1 VFGNPKAAKFTKVS
15 KVTVVRNPED
25 RRDATLVWEPVKG
38 ADGYVVRYGIAPGKL
53 YNNYMVYDASTIT
66 IHSLNR
72 DPEYY
77 FEVEA
82 FDSGTDY
89 YRERTE
95 RTMGRGAEM
104 ELARDGK
111 MIERKMIKE
120 GLNEY
125 VFDNIVPG
133 VYTFRHTFGP
143 VLWRGELTKAELIG
157 SGEKPT
163 VTGSLSGLGVGT
175 RVTGRMEMRVVP
187 GQESGKFVVILEYSK

>member
-1 VFGNPKAAKFTKVS
+1 MRSLPTAGS
-15 KVTVVRNPED
+15 SQSGSEGVRKPASSEVHQGQQGDGCTQPED

-38 ADGYVVRYGIAPGKL
+38 ADGYVVRYGIEAGKL
-53 YNNYMVYDASTIT
+53 YNSYVVYDANTIA

-95 RTMGRGAEM
+95 RTMGRGAEI

-143 VLWRGELTKAELIG
+143 VLWRGELTK
-157 SGEKPT
+157 
-163 VTGSLSGLGVGT
+163 
-175 RVTGRMEMRVVP
+175 
-187 GQESGKFVVILEYSK
+187 QN

>member
-1 VFGNPKAAKFTKVS
+1 
-15 KVTVVRNPED
+15 
-25 RRDATLVWEPVKG
+25 
-38 ADGYVVRYGIAPGKL
+38 
-53 YNNYMVYDASTIT
+53 MVYDANTIA

-77 FEVEA
+77 FSVEA

-95 RTMGRGAEM
+95 RTMGRGAEI

-111 MIERKMIKE
+111 MIERKMIKQ

-163 VTGSLSGLGVGT
+163 VTGTLSSLGVGR
-175 RVTGRMEMRVVP
+175 RVTGQMQMKVVP
-187 GQESGKFVVILEYSK
+187 GKESGKFVVVLEYSK

>member
-1 VFGNPKAAKFTKVS
+1 
-15 KVTVVRNPED
+15 
-25 RRDATLVWEPVKG
+25 
-38 ADGYVVRYGIAPGKL
+38 
-53 YNNYMVYDASTIT
+53 MVYDANTIT

-72 DPEYY
+72 SPEYH
-77 FEVEA
+77 FQVEA

-95 RTMGRGAEM
+95 RTMGRGAEI

-111 MIERKMIKE
+111 MIERRMIKE

-163 VTGSLSGLGVGT
+163 VTNTLSSLGVGR
-175 RVTGRMEMRVVP
+175 RVTGQMQMKVVP
-187 GQESGKFVVILEYSK
+187 GKEGGKFVVILDYAK